1 MSGPGDDRVLRF
13 GDNHAPRAT
22 VVVTAWKG
30 APYLFDCL
38 ASLHDT
44 APAVPFELFVS
55 ANEPTAELCERLD
68 RLLAGATVI
77 SSPLNLGFAGAVNR
91 AAARAVGEYL
101 VLLNDDAVV
110 EPGWLEALVTAADA
124 DPVAGAVGGR
134 ILSPDGSS
142 REDGTVLWSDGSVTL
157 LDAYYR
163 PVPEPPPGPRR
174 VDHCS
179 AVSLLVR
186 RSVWEQVGG
195 FDEGYFP
202 AYHEDVD
209 LALKIHALGRTVLY
223 QPASTVRH
231 RQGASAS
238 LRYRRFLLRRNTA
251 RLRARW
257 SDALGERPPPD
268 PHNPAA
274 LSSALRLAEER
285 APAVTLGP
293 AVPDETPPPAP
304 DHERYYLAKQRDVN
318 DAYAQALEAELDTR
332 DNTAAHRL
340 SRWVRTLVKT
350 ALRRVPWVYRALARR
365 RRRPGKIA
373 KER

>member
-30 APYLFDCL
+30 APHLFACL

-55 ANEPTAELCERLD
+55 ANEPTAELCAQLD
-68 RLLAGATVI
+68 RLLAGATVM

-91 AAARAVGEYL
+91 AAARAAGEFI
-101 VLLNDDAVV
+101 VLLNDDAAV
-110 EPGWLEALVTAADA
+110 EPGWLEALVAAADA

-134 ILSPDGSS
+134 ILSPDGAP

-157 LDAYYR
+157 LDTYYR

-186 RSVWEQVGG
+186 RSVWEHVGG

-202 AYHEDVD
+202 AYYEDVD
-209 LALKIHALGRTVLY
+209 LALKIHAMGRTVLY

-238 LRYRRFLLRRNTA
+238 PRYRHFLLRQNRA

-257 SDALGERPPPD
+257 SGVLSERPRPD

-274 LSSALRLAEER
+274 LSSAVRRAHDR
-285 APAVTLGP
+285 APAVSLGP
-293 AVPDETPPPAP
+293 AVADETPPPAP
-304 DHERYYLAKQRDVN
+304 DDERWYLAKQRDVN
-318 DAYAQALEAELDTR
+318 DAYARSLEAELDARERAVT
-332 DNTAAHRL
+332 HRL
-340 SRWVRTLVKT
+340 GWWVRTPVKR
-350 ALRRVPWVYRALARR
+350 ALRRVPWAYRALARR
-365 RRRPGKIA
+365 RRRPETTPRVG
-373 KER
+373 